1 MEDLLTDLLAK
12 PVPASKTKRWVA
24 CIIDY
29 IIFLVVFG
37 IITFCFGKPVIDDD
51 GDRVSQLT
59 GASAFFAVVLP
70 WFLLLPGI
78 EFYNKGQTIG
88 KALFRIRTVN
98 YDSSALTLGKAV
110 LRHLFDLID
119 YLPFLGI
126 TGIVVASNNK
136 NKQRVGDLVAKTI
149 VVEANDI

>member
-29 IIFLVVFG
+29 IIYFVLFT
-37 IITFCFGKPVIDDD
+37 IITYSFGDVVIDEDH
-51 GDRVSQLT
+51 DRLHQLT
-59 GASAFFAVVLP
+59 GVAGFLAVVLP
-70 WFLLLPGI
+70 WFLLFPGI

-88 KALFRIRTVN
+88 KAIFRIRTVEE
-98 YDSSALTLGKAV
+98 DGSSLTLGKAV
-110 LRHLFDLID
+110 VRHLFDLID

-126 TGIVVASNNK
+126 TGIVVASNTK
-136 NKQRVGDLVAKTI
+136 NKQRVGDLVANTI
-149 VVEANDI
+149 VVEVK